1 MLPRQNVTMQVVTRQ
16 NVAEPVYRVQFTP
29 PLVRYTE
36 FSLLHHYSG
45 IQSSVYTTTI
55 QVYRG
60 SVYSTTIQVYR
71 GSIYS
76 TTIQVYRGSIYSTT
90 IQVYRGSVYSTTI
103 QVYRGSVYST
113 TIQVYRGSVYS
124 TTIQVY
130 RGVQFTP
137 PPFKYTEDV
146 GCIWRYQGWG
156 IPVFKR
162 MMRLRK
168 I

>member
-76 TTIQVYRGSIYSTT
+76 TTIQVYRGS
-90 IQVYRGSVYSTTI
+90 VYSTTI
-103 QVYRGSVYST
+103 QVYKGSVYST